1 MQRILIIGGP
11 GGGKSTLTRALKQKL
26 DLPVTHLDQ
35 IWWTPGWINRDLED
49 YRARVA
55 AIVDQDRWI
64 IDGNYSNSFDLRMP
78 RADTIIWVDQ
88 PRRVCMRRILWRAI
102 TQLGRTRADVAPG
115 CPERFDLEFFL
126 YVWNFTRDS
135 RPQIIEGLAEHGG
148 GAKLIHLKN
157 DRDIAVFL
165 SLPLEGGGWRA

>member
-11 GGGKSTLTRALKQKL
+11 GGGKSTLTRALSQRL
-26 DLPVTHLDQ
+26 DLSVTHLDQ

-55 AIVDQDRWI
+55 AIVDRDSWI

-78 RADTIIWVDQ
+78 RADTIIWIDQ
-88 PRRVCMRRILWRAI
+88 PRRVCMRRTLWRALS
-102 TQLGRTRADVAPG
+102 QLGRTRADVAPG
-115 CPERFDLEFFL
+115 CPERFNLEFFL
-126 YVWNFTRDS
+126 YVWNFNRDS
-135 RPQIIEGLAEHGG
+135 RPKIVEGLKEFGG

-157 DRDIAVFL
+157 DRDIADFL

>member
-11 GGGKSTLTRALKQKL
+11 GGGKSTLTRALSQRL

-55 AIVDQDRWI
+55 AIVDQDCWI

-88 PRRVCMRRILWRAI
+88 PRRVCMRRILWRALS
-102 TQLGRTRADVAPG
+102 QLGRTRADVAPG
-115 CPERFDLEFFL
+115 CPERFNLEFFL
-126 YVWNFTRDS
+126 YVWNFNRDS
-135 RPQIIEGLAEHGG
+135 RPKIVEGLAEHGG
-148 GAKLIHLKN
+148 HAKLVHLKS
-157 DRDIAVFL
+157 DREIARFIA
-165 SLPLEGGGWRA
+165 SL

>member
-11 GGGKSTLTRALKQKL
+11 GGGKSTLTRALSQKL

-55 AIVDQDRWI
+55 AIVDQERWI
-64 IDGNYSNSFDLRMP
+64 IDGNYSNSLDLRAP
-78 RADTIIWVDQ
+78 RADTIIWIDQ
-88 PRRVCMRRILWRAI
+88 PRRVCMRRVLWRAF

-115 CPERFDLEFFL
+115 CPERFNLEFFL
-126 YVWNFTRDS
+126 YVWNFNRDS
-135 RPQIIEGLAEHGG
+135 RPKIVECLEEHGG
-148 GAKLIHLKN
+148 HARLVHLKN
-157 DRDIAVFL
+157 DAEIAQFIATL
-165 SLPLEGGGWRA
+165 